1 MNKGKERFSSFL
13 ITSSRA
19 PKLLHAVEKVL
30 Y

>member
-13 ITSSRA
+13 ITSSKA
-19 PKLLHAVEKVL
+19 PKLLHAVEKAL